1 MRYLLDTHAFLW
13 FISDDRRLSKNASA
27 VMSDRSNELY
37 FSSASAWEISI
48 KTGLGRLSIQ
58 DEMKSFLLAQL
69 SENGIFPLSI
79 TIPHAAHISKL
90 PGIHKDPFDRILI
103 AQSVIEDM
111 PLLSRDRTMRKYD
124 VNVVW

>member
-13 FISDDRRLSKNASA
+13 FISDDKRLSKNANA
-27 VMSDRSNELY
+27 LMRNRSNELY

-48 KTGLGRLSIQ
+48 KIGIRRLSIQ
-58 DEMKSFLLAQL
+58 DEMESFLLAQL
-69 SENGIFPLSI
+69 SENGILPLPI
-79 TIPHAAHISKL
+79 TIPHAAYITKL

-111 PLLSRDRTMRKYD
+111 PLLSRDRTLRKYD
-124 VNVVW
+124 ANVIW